1 MFYPE
6 SEQKI
11 IEVGGNINDKDVGV
25 KISGTVENVLV
36 DISEMRERNRR
47 VHEIHDSGIVYEET
61 ETAEFQGTIESRN
74 GKDVSSEAIHF
85 NAFTTLSGM
94 RVSKPETVEIVTFL
108 QQTTPME
115 MFFLKIV
122 KNDDLTKY
130 KCFNVIQIFDE
141 DIEDILY
148 IKN

>member
-47 VHEIHDSGIVYEET
+47 VHEIHDSG
-61 ETAEFQGTIESRN
+61 
-74 GKDVSSEAIHF
+74 
-85 NAFTTLSGM
+85 
-94 RVSKPETVEIVTFL
+94 
-108 QQTTPME
+108 
-115 MFFLKIV
+115 
-122 KNDDLTKY
+122 
-130 KCFNVIQIFDE
+130 
-141 DIEDILY
+141 
-148 IKN
+148 